1 MEPKPPPSPGGKSS
15 GLTPR
20 LRPSEPNWESLWS
33 RFSPIFTALMPSVFM
48 ERLSGASSDEP
59 GGAAGMG
66 GAGPH
71 GSMDTLAL
79 SSLQAAP
86 PGTPLERRAAA
97 ATVEMDT
104 LGSDLSRWG
113 GTLPCA
119 ALPPP
124 PPPLLLFLAAGEM
137 GMISSSL
144 LRMALE
150 MDTLPLPAS
159 FSATRS
165 AWEELLAPAEDEEEA
180 AEGMEEAVREEE
192 EEEWT
197 LGCAEEVEEEG
208 CLSAMRLAIP

>member
-1 MEPKPPPSPGGKSS
+1 MEPRPPPSPGGKSK

-20 LRPSEPNWESLWS
+20 PRPREPNWESLWS

-48 ERLSGASSDEP
+48 ERLSGASSEEP
-59 GGAAGMG
+59 GGPAGIG

-104 LGSDLSRWG
+104 LGSDLSLWG

-119 ALPPP
+119 ALL
-124 PPPLLLFLAAGEM
+124 PLFTEGEM

-165 AWEELLAPAEDEEEA
+165 AWEELLAPADEEEEEA

>member
-1 MEPKPPPSPGGKSS
+1 
-15 GLTPR
+15 
-20 LRPSEPNWESLWS
+20 
-33 RFSPIFTALMPSVFM
+33 
-48 ERLSGASSDEP
+48 
-59 GGAAGMG
+59 
-66 GAGPH
+66 
-71 GSMDTLAL
+71 MDTLAL

-104 LGSDLSRWG
+104 LGSDLSLWG

-119 ALPPP
+119 ALL
-124 PPPLLLFLAAGEM
+124 PLFTEGEM

-165 AWEELLAPAEDEEEA
+165 AWEELLAPADEEEEEA

>member
-1 MEPKPPPSPGGKSS
+1 MSTEPKPGASPGGKSR
-15 GLTPR
+15 GGTPA
-20 LRPSEPNWESLWS
+20 RPSPREPSWESLWS
-33 RFSPIFTALMPSVFM
+33 RFSPTFTALMPSVFM
-48 ERLSGASSDEP
+48 DRLSGASSVEP
-59 GGAAGMG
+59 GGPGGMG

-71 GSMDTLAL
+71 GSMETLAL

-104 LGSDLSRWG
+104 LGSDLSLCG

-119 ALPPP
+119 APLPP
-124 PPPLLLFLAAGEM
+124 FTEGEM

-165 AWEELLAPAEDEEEA
+165 ACEELLAADEEEEDA
-180 AEGMEEAVREEE
+180 EEEGMEEAVREEE

-197 LGCAEEVEEEG
+197 LGCAEEEEEEG
-208 CLSAMRLAIP
+208 CLSAIRLAIP